1 MNLDLIRFTDKYL
14 GTPLRILLYYYQKA
28 RDLFPQRMS
37 REPYKHI
44 LVVKFWGIGNIVRA
58 TPTFR
63 AIRDRFPEAR
73 ITFITLSQNRGI
85 CENSQLFDEVIYLRL
100 KSVRA
105 FLWDVIMKFF
115 ILRRERFDLALDLE
129 PWANFAEIVSFY
141 IAAGMRVGFT
151 APGRCSLYNIRVP
164 FKEDEHISKS
174 FFRILYPFGLRM
186 PDDLKP
192 LPIPIGEEAKEAV
205 HKMLKERGLHD
216 GDFTVAVNVN
226 ASDVADA
233 RRWPSDRF
241 ALLADRAA
249 EEMGAKTIFIGAPN
263 EAPLVQEVID
273 MMKSEGLN
281 LAGQTTLEQAIAVL
295 DRADIFVTN
304 DSGPMHIAM
313 AMGTPTVALFG
324 PETPR
329 RYGPLSDMH
338 IAIFKDYECSPCITF
353 AQAKKIRCKFDAKCI
368 KDISVDEV
376 FEGVKRL
383 YRKLN
388 PNPA

>member
-14 GTPLRILLYYYQKA
+14 GTPLRLLLYYYQKI
-28 RDLFPQRMS
+28 RDLFPQRTS

-58 TPTFR
+58 SPAFK

-73 ITFITLSQNRGI
+73 ITFITLSQNRGA
-85 CENSQLFDEVIYLRL
+85 CENSELFDEVIYLRL
-100 KSVRA
+100 KTVRT
-105 FLWDVIMKFF
+105 FLWDVIRKFF
-115 ILRRERFDLALDLE
+115 ILRREKFDLALDLE

-151 APGRCSLYNIRVP
+151 APGRRSLYNIRVP

-186 PDDLKP
+186 PNNLLP
-192 LPIPIGEEAKEAV
+192 LPIPISSEDRNIV
-205 HKMLKERGLHD
+205 HRMLEVRGVRD
-216 GDFTVAVNVN
+216 EDFTVAVNVN

-241 ALLADRAA
+241 ARLADRIA
-249 EEMGAKTIFIGAPN
+249 EELEAKTIFIGAPN
-263 EAPLVQEVID
+263 ERPLVQEVID
-273 MMKSEGLN
+273 MMRSKGLN
-281 LAGQTTLEQAIAVL
+281 FAGQTTLEQAVALL
-295 DRADIFVTN
+295 DRGDIFVTN

-324 PETPR
+324 PETPK

-338 IAIFKDYECSPCITF
+338 IAIFKNYDCSPCITF
-353 AQAKKIRCKFDAKCI
+353 AQAKKIKCKFDAKCI
-368 KDISVDEV
+368 KEISVDEV

-383 YRKLN
+383 YRRLN